1 MSARSNE
8 GGLAARKDALLVAML
23 PNVPFDGWTRSGM
36 RVAAERAAGDIA
48 ELPLLFPGGARD
60 GASWFSDGADRQML
74 PALGRRH
81 IGGIKTREPIAAGV
95 ITRLEILLPHR
106 EAVRRSLSLFA
117 TPLNIPRGAKLLYDT
132 VDAIWHAAGDR
143 STDFNF
149 YTKRGLLAGVYAATS
164 LYWLDDRSDNMEAT
178 KEFLDRRLA
187 EVLAIPKLQER
198 VGQLNPLRMLHEA
211 RQRFSAAR

>member
-1 MSARSNE
+1 MSALLNE
-8 GGLAARKDALLVAML
+8 GGLAARKDALLLAML

-36 RVAAERAAGDIA
+36 RAAAARAEIDIA
-48 ELPLLFPGGARD
+48 ELPLLFPGGTRD
-60 GASWFSDGADRQML
+60 VASWFSDWADRQTL
-74 PALGRRH
+74 AALKRRH
-81 IGGIKTREPIAAGV
+81 IGTMKIRERIAAGV
-95 ITRLEILLPHR
+95 MARLEILLPHR

-178 KEFLDRRLA
+178 REFLDRRLA
-187 EVLAIPKLQER
+187 EVLAIPKLPER
-198 VGQLNPLRMLHEA
+198 VGRLNPLRVLKEA